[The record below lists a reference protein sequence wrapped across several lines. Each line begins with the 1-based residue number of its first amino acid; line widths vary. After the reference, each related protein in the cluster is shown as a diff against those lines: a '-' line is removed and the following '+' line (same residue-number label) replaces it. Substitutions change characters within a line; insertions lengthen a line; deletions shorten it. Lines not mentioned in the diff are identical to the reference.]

1 MSSAEQVPTAPG
13 LGRRL
18 AALIYE
24 GLLLFGVLM
33 VAGWLYGGL
42 TQQRHALVG
51 RFGLQVFLFLVLAVY
66 FVWFWTHGGQTVALK
81 AWRLRV
87 VAGNGL
93 PLSQGRAFARYVCS
107 WLWFLPSLLAI
118 QLAGLHGGAAIGT
131 TIVVGSLTYA
141 ATSFLHPQRQYLHD
155 AICGTRIVDATLA
168 PARA

>member
-87 VAGNGL
+87 VAAM
-93 PLSQGRAFARYVCS
+93 P
-107 WLWFLPSLLAI
+107 
-118 QLAGLHGGAAIGT
+118 T
-131 TIVVGSLTYA
+131 
-141 ATSFLHPQRQYLHD
+141 
-155 AICGTRIVDATLA
+155 
-168 PARA
+168 PAWAL